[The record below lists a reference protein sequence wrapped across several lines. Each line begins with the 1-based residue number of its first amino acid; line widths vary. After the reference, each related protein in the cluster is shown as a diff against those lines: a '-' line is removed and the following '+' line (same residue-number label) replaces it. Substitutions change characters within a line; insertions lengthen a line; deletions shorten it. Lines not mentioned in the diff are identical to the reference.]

1 MEVRNTNLLNM
12 SHNQCRPVRKRK
24 PPNRFSDQTFE
35 SGAPYDRSH
44 GGYKWPTVTG
54 DDEYHQPKRD
64 LEEKKQEERIVEQFR
79 AGRQLNRHGYVND
92 GWLVD
97 DEVEDDEVED
107 ENNSLDYESG
117 IDEET
122 DYDEI
127 YTEEYDKEEK
137 VHGGDDYDEDSDIDE
152 DSDGEEDEEY
162 NPDDD
167 YIQCSSEEDMYE
179 YTDEE

>member
-1 MEVRNTNLLNM
+1 M

-97 DEVEDDEVED
+97 DEVED

-117 IDEET
+117 VDEET

-127 YTEEYDKEEK
+127 YIEEYDKEEYDKEEK